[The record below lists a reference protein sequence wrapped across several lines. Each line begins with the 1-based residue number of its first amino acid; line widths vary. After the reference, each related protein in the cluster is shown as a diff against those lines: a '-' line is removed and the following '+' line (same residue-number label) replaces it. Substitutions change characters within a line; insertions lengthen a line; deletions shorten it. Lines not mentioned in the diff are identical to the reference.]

1 MTFIGRP
8 VAPFKTDF
16 LRVSFSGTMTNNP
29 VAVLSGSLDNTNA
42 TISGNT
48 ITVYSG
54 SHWRIEY
61 SNSIIQPAILDY
73 GTFSRIYSVTDAATI
88 GTRGVMCAVPA
99 NPPSNTQYLTMG
111 RAVACALILDSDIS
125 TSKTLQF
132 EVEGNAADLTYYGGS
147 LDTRFQYGILRVLE
161 IPA

>member
-73 GTFSRIYSVTDAATI
+73 GTFSRI
-88 GTRGVMCAVPA
+88 
-99 NPPSNTQYLTMG
+99 
-111 RAVACALILDSDIS
+111 
-125 TSKTLQF
+125 
-132 EVEGNAADLTYYGGS
+132 
-147 LDTRFQYGILRVLE
+147 
-161 IPA
+161 